1 MPKKKRGL
9 YDNINARKKAGTSR
23 SKKNTTISPEAYKA
37 MQSDFGRA
45 KKDDGGEMK
54 MPKRMNKA
62 GGNMAMVD
70 MMAPRKRMGM
80 NGGGSGRKNY
90 NGGGMAKTKGNS
102 KAVRGP
108 CS

>member
-1 MPKKKRGL
+1 MPKEKRGL

-23 SKKNTTISPEAYKA
+23 SKKNTTISPDAYKA

-45 KKDDGGEMK
+45 KKEDGGEMK
-54 MPKRMNKA
+54 RMKKA

-80 NGGGSGRKNY
+80 NGGYGRKKMED
-90 NGGGMAKTKGNS
+90 GGMANKKKSNS

>member
-1 MPKKKRGL
+1 MGRKKGL

-23 SKKNTTISPEAYKA
+23 SKKNTTISPEAYKD

-45 KKDDGGEMK
+45 KKGAGGEMK
-54 MPKRMNKA
+54 RMKKK

-70 MMAPRKRMGM
+70 MMSPRKKM
-80 NGGGSGRKNY
+80 GGGGNGYGRQKMRH
-90 NGGGMAKTKGNS
+90 GGMPKGNGKS
-102 KAVRGP
+102 VRGP

>member
-9 YDNINARKKAGTSR
+9 YDNINARKRAGTSR

-37 MQSDFGRA
+37 MQSDFGRK
-45 KKDDGGEMK
+45 KKDEGGEMK
-54 MPKRMNKA
+54 RMKKK

-70 MMAPRKRMGM
+70 MMSPRKKM
-80 NGGGSGRKNY
+80 GGGGNGYGRQKMRH
-90 NGGGMAKTKGNS
+90 GGMPKGNGKS
-102 KAVRGP
+102 VRGP